1 MRHTKELIII
11 FVKALNHN
19 SMNNASPYIKQ
30 IKIVGLCGTIEA
42 TWHLKNGV
50 NILSGI
56 NGSGKSTLLQ
66 ALGMLLTSAKFTPNP
81 QKPIDGIEVIFEDG
95 TIVNSDDI
103 RSSPINRNINMI
115 STFDTALKM
124 MEALQKLSDGRVRSD
139 LDWELYVVCE
149 RYVRYQLKMG
159 RAAVDILM
167 SESKKSEH
175 LHALIQAKERYFNII
190 DSMLGESGKKI
201 ARESDEIELIFGNIT
216 LSPYQ
221 LSSGEKQLLII
232 LTTVLVQNMEP
243 YVLIM
248 DEPEISLHFDWQ
260 RKLLGSIMELNP
272 NLQVIISTHSPA
284 VIMDGWVDRVQDIS
298 DLVNDTV
305 SLSKKI

>member
-1 MRHTKELIII
+1 
-11 FVKALNHN
+11 
-19 SMNNASPYIKQ
+19 MNNASPYIKQ